1 MYTCIYIYTYIYV
14 YTYTLTAFRRMCNS
28 FHADSPIRLAVV
40 LLSVERKCN
49 FTEVNLLDVTRAI
62 VARDS
67 AALVAQQRQVIV
79 RHFTRTISQP
89 RAKTNTRQ
97 ITDITYTYTGVRSA
111 MSGPWAKKGYQPI
124 LHYTTMIYA
133 FVRFYTSGY
142 QLPAARALHRCV
154 RGLTLQGWKRA
165 QRKIRT
171 DLSIVDKYS
180 WVCRFTI
187 FKCIDFKNLII
198 EAKNLNVGI
207 SCGK

>member
-1 MYTCIYIYTYIYV
+1 MYIYV
-14 YTYTLTAFRRMCNS
+14 CIYVYKHIHSPHPDVCNS

-67 AALVAQQRQVIV
+67 PALVAQQRQVIV

-97 ITDITYTYTGVRSA
+97 ITDITYTYTGMRA
-111 MSGPWAKKGYQPI
+111 RCQAPGPGKVQPI

-133 FVRFYTSGY
+133 FVFTPLATSL
-142 QLPAARALHRCV
+142 LPHVRSTGAYAA
-154 RGLTLQGWKRA
+154 
-165 QRKIRT
+165 
-171 DLSIVDKYS
+171 
-180 WVCRFTI
+180 
-187 FKCIDFKNLII
+187 
-198 EAKNLNVGI
+198 
-207 SCGK
+207 